1 MIYQPKGRAREYSPL
16 AANIYEG
23 CDHGCIYCYVP
34 RILRQDRDAYRLTV
48 KPKKDIIERLTDQV
62 SKWKGEKEQV
72 LLSFTG
78 DPYCHA
84 DRKERITRQALRILL
99 EGGFPVAILTKGG
112 SRCLQDL
119 DIFQQYKDRIKVGAT
134 LTFSSG
140 REARQYEPYSAGP
153 QDRMQ
158 TLYNLHQSG
167 VRTWASFEPVIEPDQ
182 TIELINQTLDYVDE
196 YKIGK
201 INQFN
206 DLDKYIPWTTFLQAV
221 VGILRKKEKDFYVKE
236 DLRNQAPD
244 VYLTEKESDMNAL
257 NMKPE
262 VCQLSLEI

>member
-34 RILRQDRDAYRLTV
+34 RILRMDKETFRLTV
-48 KPKKDIIERLTDQV
+48 RPKKDIIERLTDQV

-78 DPYCHA
+78 DPYCQEEMYQA
-84 DRKERITRQALRILL
+84 ITRSALPILL
-99 EGGFPVAILTKGG
+99 EAGFPVAILTKGG
-112 SRCLQDL
+112 RRCLWEL
-119 DIFQQYKDRIKVGAT
+119 DIFQQYKDQVKVGAT
-134 LTFSSG
+134 LTFID
-140 REARQYEPYSAGP
+140 EKDAEEFEPYSARP
-153 QDRMQ
+153 QNRMEA
-158 TLYNLHQSG
+158 LKILHDNG
-167 VRTWASFEPVIEPDQ
+167 IRTWASFEPVIEPVQ
-182 TIELINQTLDYVDE
+182 TIKLIYETLDYVDE

-201 INQFN
+201 VNQFN